1 MKLVTRYNSRM
12 RKRFFNLILIIS
24 IFYLSVDSVSAQ
36 SGGPVYIVQSGDTL
50 SAIAGRFNV
59 SVDALVTANPGL
71 DPNLISQG
79 QQVIIPGLDGVTGVL
94 DTEVVNFGDSFHS
107 LARRTHIQA
116 DLLRKL
122 NRLVSP
128 SEFYVGASMI
138 ISKQDNTTD
147 LTNRITP
154 TAGETLLELAV
165 KANSDPWTLSD
176 LNDLN
181 GTWDSVPGDVLYSPG
196 SSASNVTATGLPSA
210 FANVQITTLPLIQGG
225 TGEIIVTPA
234 NGVTLDGTLVDKPLN
249 FFSLGDGRM
258 VALQGIHAL
267 LDPGVYPLR
276 LNATLPD
283 GTKQSFEQMMLVA
296 SGNYTKEALAVPSE
310 FIDPAVTGPEDKQV
324 LSMVSP
330 VTAQKFWDGIF
341 GLPVAQPFCIKD
353 WFGIRRSFNGS
364 DYNYFHAGVDYG
376 ICSADH
382 PFDIYAA
389 APGKVIF
396 AGPLTVRGN
405 ATFIDHGEGIYT
417 GYFHQ
422 EEIYVQVGQQ
432 VQAGELIGK
441 IGGTGRVTGPHLHW
455 EVWVNG
461 VQVNPLDWL
470 NQAYP

>member
-12 RKRFFNLILIIS
+12 PKRFFIIILIVS
-24 IFYLSVDSVSAQ
+24 IFYLSVDAVSAQ
-36 SGGPVYIVQSGDTL
+36 SSGPVYIVQSGDTL

-59 SVDALVTANPGL
+59 SVDALVAANPGL

-79 QQVIIPGLDGVTGVL
+79 QQVIIPGLEGVTGVL

-107 LARRTHIQA
+107 LARRTQIQA
-116 DLLRKL
+116 DMLRKL
-122 NRLVSP
+122 NRLISP

-138 ISKQDNTTD
+138 IPKQDNATD

-154 TAGETLLELAV
+154 AADETLLELAV
-165 KANSDPWTLSD
+165 KNNSDPWTLSD
-176 LNDLN
+176 LNNLN
-181 GTWDSVPGDVLYSPG
+181 GTWDSIPGDVLYSSG
-196 SSASNVTATGLPSA
+196 KSTSSTVATGLPSA
-210 FANVQITTLPLIQGG
+210 FTNVQITTLPLVQGG

-249 FFSLGDGRM
+249 FFPLGDGRM

-296 SGNYTKEALAVPSE
+296 SGNYAREALAVPSE
-310 FIDPAVTGPEDKQV
+310 FIDPTVTGPEDKQV

>member
-1 MKLVTRYNSRM
+1 MHKHFSI
-12 RKRFFNLILIIS
+12 LILIVS
-24 IFYLSVDSVSAQ
+24 IFYLSIDSVSAQ
-36 SGGPVYIVQSGDTL
+36 GSGPVYIVQSGDTL
-50 SAIAGRFNV
+50 SAIASRFNV

-79 QQVIIPGLDGVTGVL
+79 QQIIIPGLEGVTGIL

-107 LARRTHIQA
+107 LARRTQIHA
-116 DLLRKL
+116 DTLRKL
-122 NRLVSP
+122 NRIISP

-138 ISKQDNTTD
+138 VPKQDNITN
-147 LTNRITP
+147 LTNRISP
-154 TAGETLLELAV
+154 AAGETLLELAV
-165 KANSDPWTLSD
+165 KNNSDPWTLANQ
-176 LNDLN
+176 NDLS
-181 GTWDSVPGDVLYSPG
+181 GTWDSLPSDVLYSSG
-196 SSASNVTATGLPSA
+196 NSTSGAIATGLPSA
-210 FANVQITTLPLIQGG
+210 FTNVEITSLPLIQGG

-249 FFSLGDGRM
+249 FFPLGDGRM

-276 LNATLPD
+276 LDATLPD
-283 GTKQSFEQMMLVA
+283 GTKQSFEQMMLVV
-296 SGNYTKEALAVPSE
+296 SGNYAKETLAVPSE
-310 FIDPAVTGPEDKQV
+310 FIDPAVTEPEDKQV
-324 LSMVSP
+324 LSMISL
-330 VTAQKFWDGIF
+330 VTAQKLWDGVF

-389 APGKVIF
+389 APGTVIF
-396 AGPLTVRGN
+396 AGPLAVRGN
-405 ATFIDHGEGIYT
+405 ATFIDHGKGIYT

-441 IGGTGRVTGPHLHW
+441 IGDTGRVTGPHLHW

-470 NQAYP
+470 NQVYP

>member
-1 MKLVTRYNSRM
+1 MRRKTTLFLLTLIVSTLVV
-12 RKRFFNLILIIS
+12 LP
-24 IFYLSVDSVSAQ
+24 VSAQ
-36 SGGPVYIVQSGDTL
+36 AGGPVYIVQPGDTL
-50 SAIAGRFNV
+50 LFIASRFNLTI
-59 SVDALVTANPGL
+59 DELIAANPSI
-71 DPNLISQG
+71 DPNLLAEG
-79 QQVIIPGLDGVTGVL
+79 QQIVIPGLEGVTGVL
-94 DTEVVNFGDSFHS
+94 ETEVISFGDSLRS
-107 LARRTHIQA
+107 LSRRTQVP
-116 DLLRKL
+116 DEQLRKL

-138 ISKQDNTTD
+138 VPKLDNTTG
-147 LTNRITP
+147 LTNRISIAT
-154 TAGETLLELAV
+154 GETVLELAV
-165 KANSDPWTLSD
+165 KHNSDPWTLAD
-176 LNDLN
+176 QNDLY
-181 GTWDSVPGDVLYSPG
+181 GTWDGIPSDVLYTSG
-196 SSASNVTATGLPSA
+196 ASALDSTTTGLPSA
-210 FANVQITTLPLIQGG
+210 FTNVQITTLPLIQGG

-249 FFSLGDGRM
+249 FFLLGDGRM

-276 LNATLPD
+276 INATFPD

-310 FIDPAVTGPEDKQV
+310 FIDPSVTIPEDKQV
-324 LSMVSP
+324 ASMVSL
-330 VTAQKFWDGIF
+330 VTAQKFWDGVF
-341 GLPVAQPFCIKD
+341 GLPVAQPYCIKD
-353 WFGIRRSFNGS
+353 WFGVRRSFNGS
-364 DYNYFHAGVDYG
+364 DFNYLHAGVDYG

-389 APGKVIF
+389 APGTVIF
-396 AGPLTVRGN
+396 AGPLAVRGN
-405 ATFIDHGEGIYT
+405 ATFVDHGEGIYT

-441 IGGTGRVTGPHLHW
+441 IGATGRATGPHLHW

-461 VQVNPLDWL
+461 IQVNPLDWL